1 MEKFKVQCKTI
12 EIKSDLSKRSW
23 EADILIDGESLF
35 DNGKGITKV
44 IYEGESIGLPQLII
58 EGDLERMTEFIKKRL
73 IPVEEKRTTIIVDIE
88 PQIKNVGGLGEL
100 MANIARAE
108 IKKAKYQLTND
119 FKAKCEDLESV
130 EDISNKITKGLQ
142 SRKTNF

>member
-12 EIKSDLSKRSW
+12 EIKSDFTKRSY

-44 IYEGESIGLPQLII
+44 IYEGESIELPQLII

-73 IPVEEKRTTIIVDIE
+73 IPIKGKQSDGKIVIDVEV
-88 PQIKNVGGLGEL
+88 N
-100 MANIARAE
+100 
-108 IKKAKYQLTND
+108 
-119 FKAKCEDLESV
+119 
-130 EDISNKITKGLQ
+130 Q
-142 SRKTNF
+142 SRKTKF